1 MVDTTVLE
9 AVAKSVRVRVS
20 SSAPFDRYKKDFK
33 IMTKNKLAHSFT
45 VVIPAQEFADKQTAK
60 LEEIRK
66 EAKIQGFRPGQAPL
80 TIIKQKYE
88 NAVKGEVLDELI
100 QSYTEK
106 TFADNKIRPAMRPK
120 VEIKSFEDGK
130 DIEYTIEVEA
140 LPEIKPADF
149 TKLEIEKLSAEA
161 SEKDIENALE
171 KLAGARKTT
180 EIVDEKRAT
189 KTGDVI
195 VIDFVGSIDGV
206 EFKGGNGKDYYLD
219 LGSNTFI
226 PGFEDQ
232 LTGHKIGETVDV
244 NVTFPENYHAKD
256 LAGKKALFKVD
267 IKELRKYK
275 NPDMNDDFA
284 KSFGSETMDALKE
297 MIKTELNKEYANIAR
312 MHTKR
317 ALLDALAETHTFEV
331 PQGMVD
337 AEFEAIWK
345 QFEEAKKAGQL
356 DEDEKSKSEDEL
368 KKEYR
373 DIAERRV
380 RLGLLLA
387 EVANE
392 NKITLSKEDL
402 TAAVMAEA
410 RRYPGQEKI
419 VFEYYQ
425 KNPQALDA
433 LKAPMFE
440 EKVVDY
446 IMGVVKT
453 TEKKMTPEELYAY
466 NPDAPKTT
474 KKTKAKK

>member
-1 MVDTTVLE
+1 
-9 AVAKSVRVRVS
+9 
-20 SSAPFDRYKKDFK
+20 
-33 IMTKNKLAHSFT
+33 MTKNKLAHSFT
-45 VVIPAQEFADKQTAK
+45 VVIPAKEFADKQAAK

-66 EAKIQGFRPGQAPL
+66 EAKIQGFRPGQAPMN
-80 TIIKQKYE
+80 IIKAKYE

-100 QSYTEK
+100 QSYTNK
-106 TFADNKIRPAMRPK
+106 TFEDNKVRPALRPK
-120 VEIKSFEDGK
+120 VEIKTFEDGK
-130 DIEYTIEVEA
+130 DIEYTIDVEA

-149 TKLEIEKLSAEA
+149 TKLNIEKLVAEA
-161 SEKDIENALE
+161 SEKEVNNALE
-171 KLAGARKTT
+171 KLAAARKTT
-180 EIVDEKRAT
+180 EVVDEKRAT

-206 EFKGGNGKDYYLD
+206 EFKGGTGKDYYLD

-232 LTGHKIGETVDV
+232 LTGHQIGEKVDV
-244 NVTFPENYHAKD
+244 NVTFPENYHSKD

-275 NPDMNDDFA
+275 TPEMNDEFA

-297 MIKTELNKEYANIAR
+297 MIKAELNKEYANVAR

-317 ALLDALAETHTFEV
+317 ALLDALAEAHSFDV

-337 AEFEAIWK
+337 MEFDAIWK
-345 QFEEAKKAGQL
+345 QFEEAKKANQL
-356 DEDEKSKSEDEL
+356 DDDEKAKSEDEL

-392 NKITLSKEDL
+392 NKITLTKEDL
-402 TAAVMAEA
+402 TNAVMAEA

-425 KNPQALDA
+425 KNPQALDH
-433 LKAPMFE
+433 LKAPLFE

-446 IMGVVKT
+446 ILGVVQT
-453 TEKKMTPEELYAY
+453 NEKKMTPEELYAY
-466 NPDAPKTT
+466 NPDAKPA
-474 KKTKAKK
+474 KKTRAKKAE

>member
-1 MVDTTVLE
+1 
-9 AVAKSVRVRVS
+9 
-20 SSAPFDRYKKDFK
+20 
-33 IMTKNKLAHSFT
+33 MTKNKLAHSFT
-45 VVIPAQEFADKQTAK
+45 VVIPAQDFADKQNAK

-66 EAKIQGFRPGQAPL
+66 EAKIQDFRPGQAPL
-80 TIIKQKYE
+80 NIIKSKYE

-106 TFADNKIRPAMRPK
+106 TLEENKVRPALRPK
-120 VEIKSFEDGK
+120 VEIKTFEDGK

-140 LPEIKPADF
+140 LPEIKPVDF
-149 TKLEIEKLSAEA
+149 KTLKIEKLSAEA
-161 SEKDIENALE
+161 SDKEVDSALE

-232 LTGHKIGETVDV
+232 LTGHEIGEKVDV

-275 NPDMNDDFA
+275 NPEMNDDFA
-284 KSFGSETMDALKE
+284 KSFGSESMDALKE
-297 MIKTELNKEYANIAR
+297 MIKAELNKEYANVAR

-317 ALLDALAETHTFEV
+317 ALLDALAEAHSFEV

-337 AEFEAIWK
+337 MEFDAIWK
-345 QFEEAKKAGQL
+345 QFEEAKKANQL
-356 DEDEKSKSEDEL
+356 DEDEKTKSEDEL

-373 DIAERRV
+373 EIAERRV

-392 NKITLSKEDL
+392 NKIVLSKEDL

-446 IMGVVKT
+446 ILGVVET
-453 TEKKMTPEELYAY
+453 TENKMTPEELYAY
-466 NPDAPKTT
+466 NPDAKKPAKKSRT
-474 KKTKAKK
+474 KKQ

>member
-1 MVDTTVLE
+1 
-9 AVAKSVRVRVS
+9 
-20 SSAPFDRYKKDFK
+20 
-33 IMTKNKLAHSFT
+33 MTKNKLAHSFT
-45 VVIPAQEFADKQTAK
+45 VVIPAQDFAGKQNAK

-80 TIIKQKYE
+80 NIIKSKYE

-106 TFADNKIRPAMRPK
+106 TLEENKVRPALRPK
-120 VEIKSFEDGK
+120 VEIKTFEDGK

-140 LPEIKPADF
+140 LPEIKPVDF
-149 TKLEIEKLSAEA
+149 KTLKIEKLSAEA
-161 SEKDIENALE
+161 SDKEVDSALE

-232 LTGHKIGETVDV
+232 LTGHQIGETVDV

-275 NPDMNDDFA
+275 NPEMNDDFA
-284 KSFGSETMDALKE
+284 KTFGSETMDALKE
-297 MIKTELNKEYANIAR
+297 MIKAELNKEYANVAR

-317 ALLDALAETHTFEV
+317 ALLDALAQAHSFEV

-337 AEFEAIWK
+337 MEFDAIWK

-356 DEDEKSKSEDEL
+356 DEEEKSKSEEDL
-368 KKEYR
+368 KKEYHE
-373 DIAERRV
+373 IAERRV

-402 TAAVMAEA
+402 TNAVMAEA
-410 RRYPGQEKI
+410 RRYPGQEKL
-419 VFEYYQ
+419 VFDYYQ

-446 IMGVVKT
+446 ILGVVET
-453 TEKKMTPEELYAY
+453 TENKLTPEELYAY
-466 NPDAPKTT
+466 NPDAKKIT
-474 KKTKAKK
+474 KKSKAKKQ

>member
-1 MVDTTVLE
+1 
-9 AVAKSVRVRVS
+9 
-20 SSAPFDRYKKDFK
+20 
-33 IMTKNKLAHSFT
+33 MTKNKLAHSYT
-45 VVIPAQEFADKQTAK
+45 VVIPAKEFADKQTAK

-66 EAKIQGFRPGQAPL
+66 EAKIQGFRPGQAPMN
-80 TIIKQKYE
+80 IIKSKYE

-100 QSYTEK
+100 QAYTNK
-106 TFADNKIRPAMRPK
+106 TFEDNKIRPALRPK

-140 LPEIKPADF
+140 LPDVKPADF
-149 TKLEIEKLSAEA
+149 TKLEIEKIVAEA
-161 SEKDIENALE
+161 TEKEVNTALE
-171 KLAGARKTT
+171 KLANARKTT
-180 EIVDEKRAT
+180 EVVNEKRAT

-195 VIDFVGSIDGV
+195 VIDFVGSIDGK
-206 EFKGGNGKDYYLD
+206 EFKGGTGKDYYLD

-232 LTGHKIGETVDV
+232 LTGQKIGEKVDV
-244 NVTFPENYHAKD
+244 NVTFPENYHAKE

-275 NPDMNDDFA
+275 TPEMNDEFA
-284 KSFGSETMDALKE
+284 KSFGADSMDALKE
-297 MIKTELNKEYANIAR
+297 MIKTELNKEYANVAR

-317 ALLDALAETHTFEV
+317 ALLDALAAAHSFEV

-337 AEFEAIWK
+337 MEFNAIWK
-345 QFEEAKKAGQL
+345 QFEEAKKANQL
-356 DEDEKSKSEDEL
+356 DEEEKTKSEDEL

-392 NKITLSKEDL
+392 NKITLTKEDL
-402 TAAVMAEA
+402 TNAVMAEA

-446 IMGVVKT
+446 ILGVVKT
-453 TEKKMTPEELYAY
+453 NEKKMTAEELYAY
-466 NPDAPKTT
+466 NPDEKKPT
-474 KKTKAKK
+474 KKTRTKKA

>member
-9 AVAKSVRVRVS
+9 AVAESVRVRVS
-20 SSAPFDRYKKDFK
+20 SSAPFFRYKKDFK
-33 IMTKNKLAHSFT
+33 VMTKNKLAHSFT
-45 VVIPAQEFADKQTAK
+45 VVIPAQEFADKQTKK

-80 TIIKQKYE
+80 NIIKSKYE
-88 NAVKGEVLDELI
+88 NAVKGEVLDDLI
-100 QSYTEK
+100 QSYTNK
-106 TFADNKIRPAMRPK
+106 TLEENKIRPALRPK
-120 VEIKSFEDGK
+120 VEIKTFEDGK
-130 DIEYTIEVEA
+130 DIEYTIDVEA
-140 LPEIKPADF
+140 LPEVKPVDLK
-149 TKLEIEKLSAEA
+149 TIEIEKITAEA
-161 SEKDIENALE
+161 TDKEVLSALE

-195 VIDFVGSIDGV
+195 VIDFVGSIDGA
-206 EFKGGNGKDYYLD
+206 EFKGGTGKDYYLD

-232 LTGHKIGETVDV
+232 LTGHEIGEKVDV
-244 NVTFPENYHAKD
+244 NVTFPENYHAKE

-275 NPDMNDDFA
+275 SPEMNDDFA
-284 KSFGSETMDALKE
+284 KSFGADSMDALKE
-297 MIKTELNKEYANIAR
+297 MIKTELNKEYANVAR

-317 ALLDALAETHTFEV
+317 ALLDALAAAHTFDV

-337 AEFEAIWK
+337 LEFNAIWK
-345 QFEEAKKAGQL
+345 QFEEARKNGQL
-356 DEDEKSKSEDEL
+356 DEDEKSKSEEDL
-368 KKEYR
+368 KNEYR
-373 DIAERRV
+373 AIAERRV

-387 EVANE
+387 EIANE
-392 NKITLSKEDL
+392 NKITLTKEDL
-402 TAAVMAEA
+402 TNAVMQEA

-446 IMGVVKT
+446 VLGVIKAN
-453 TEKKMTPEELYAY
+453 EKKMTAEELYAY
-466 NPDAPKTT
+466 NPDE
-474 KKTKAKK
+474 KKPAKKAKK

>member
-1 MVDTTVLE
+1 
-9 AVAKSVRVRVS
+9 
-20 SSAPFDRYKKDFK
+20 
-33 IMTKNKLAHSFT
+33 MTKNKLAHSFT
-45 VVIPAQEFADKQTAK
+45 VVIPAKEFADKQTAK

-66 EAKIQGFRPGQAPL
+66 EAKIQGFRPGQAPMN
-80 TIIKQKYE
+80 IIKAKYE

-100 QSYTEK
+100 QSYTNK
-106 TFADNKIRPAMRPK
+106 TFEDNKIRPALRPK
-120 VEIKSFEDGK
+120 IEIKTFEDGK
-130 DIEYTIEVEA
+130 DIEYTIDVES
-140 LPEIKPADF
+140 LPDIKPADF
-149 TKLEIEKLSAEA
+149 SKLSIEKLVAEA
-161 SEKDIENALE
+161 SEKEVNNALE
-171 KLAGARKTT
+171 KLAAARKTT
-180 EIVDEKRAT
+180 EVVDEKRAT

-206 EFKGGNGKDYYLD
+206 EFKGGTGKDYYLD

-232 LTGHKIGETVDV
+232 LTGHQIGEKVDV
-244 NVTFPENYHAKD
+244 NVTFPENYHSKD

-275 NPDMNDDFA
+275 TPEMNDEFA

-297 MIKTELNKEYANIAR
+297 MIKAELNKEYANVAR

-317 ALLDALAETHTFEV
+317 ALLDALAEAHSFDV

-337 AEFEAIWK
+337 MEFDAIWK
-345 QFEEAKKAGQL
+345 QFEEAKKANQL
-356 DEDEKSKSEDEL
+356 DDDEKAKSEDEL

-392 NKITLSKEDL
+392 NKITLTKEDL
-402 TAAVMAEA
+402 TNAVMAEA

-425 KNPQALDA
+425 KNPQALDH
-433 LKAPMFE
+433 LKAPLFE

-446 IMGVVKT
+446 ILGVVQT
-453 TEKKMTPEELYAY
+453 NEKKMTPEELYAY
-466 NPDAPKTT
+466 NPDAKPA
-474 KKTKAKK
+474 KKTKAKKAE

>member
-1 MVDTTVLE
+1 
-9 AVAKSVRVRVS
+9 
-20 SSAPFDRYKKDFK
+20 
-33 IMTKNKLAHSFT
+33 MTKSKLSHSFT
-45 VVIPAQEFADKQTAK
+45 VVIPAKEFADKQTAK

-80 TIIKQKYE
+80 NIIRSKYE

-106 TFADNKIRPAMRPK
+106 TFEENKIRPALRPK
-120 VEIKSFEDGK
+120 VEIKTFEDGK
-130 DIEYTIEVEA
+130 DIEYTIDVES
-140 LPEIKPADF
+140 LPEIKPVDF
-149 TKLEIEKLSAEA
+149 KTLSIEKIVTQATDKEINA
-161 SEKDIENALE
+161 ALE
-171 KLAGARKTT
+171 KLANARKTT
-180 EIVDEKRAT
+180 EIVNEERET

-195 VIDFVGSIDGV
+195 VIDFVGSIDGE
-206 EFKGGNGKDYYLD
+206 EFKGGTGKDYYLD

-232 LTGHKIGETVDV
+232 LTGHKIGEKVDV
-244 NVTFPENYHAKD
+244 NVTFPENYHAKE

-275 NPDMNDDFA
+275 TPEMDDEFA
-284 KSFGSETMDALKE
+284 KTFGSESFDALKE
-297 MIKTELNKEYANIAR
+297 MIKTELNKEYVNVAR

-317 ALLDALAETHTFEV
+317 ALLDALAEAHSFEV

-337 AEFEAIWK
+337 MEFDAIWK
-345 QFEEAKKAGQL
+345 QFEEAKKNNQL
-356 DEDEKSKSEDEL
+356 DEDEKSKSDDEL
-368 KKEYR
+368 KAEYR
-373 DIAERRV
+373 QIAERRV

-392 NKITLSKEDL
+392 NKITLTKEDL
-402 TAAVMAEA
+402 TNAVMAEA
-410 RRYPGQEKI
+410 RRYPGQEKM
-419 VFEYYQ
+419 VFDYYQ

-446 IMGVVKT
+446 ILSVVQT
-453 TEKKMTPEELYAY
+453 VEKEMTAEELYAY
-466 NPDAPKTT
+466 NPDEAKST
-474 KKTKAKK
+474 KKKAK

>member
-1 MVDTTVLE
+1 
-9 AVAKSVRVRVS
+9 
-20 SSAPFDRYKKDFK
+20 
-33 IMTKNKLAHSFT
+33 MTKNKLAHSFT
-45 VVIPAQEFADKQTAK
+45 VVIPAQDFADKQNAK

-80 TIIKQKYE
+80 NLIKSKYE

-106 TFADNKIRPAMRPK
+106 TLEKNKVRPALRPK
-120 VEIKSFEDGK
+120 VEIKTFEDGK

-140 LPEIKPADF
+140 LPEIKPVDF
-149 TKLEIEKLSAEA
+149 KTLKIEKLSAEA
-161 SEKDIENALE
+161 SDKEVNSALE

-232 LTGHKIGETVDV
+232 LTGHEIGETVDV

-275 NPDMNDDFA
+275 NPEMNDDFA
-284 KSFGSETMDALKE
+284 KTFGSESMDALKE
-297 MIKTELNKEYANIAR
+297 MIKAELNKEYANVAR

-317 ALLDALAETHTFEV
+317 ALLDALAAAHSFDV

-337 AEFEAIWK
+337 MEFDAIWK
-345 QFEEAKKAGQL
+345 QFEEAKKANQL
-356 DEDEKSKSEDEL
+356 DEEEKAKSEEDL
-368 KKEYR
+368 KKEYH

-410 RRYPGQEKI
+410 RRYPGQEKL

-446 IMGVVKT
+446 ILSVVET
-453 TEKKMTPEELYAY
+453 TENKMTPEELYAF
-466 NPDAPKTT
+466 NPDAKQPAKKSKT
-474 KKTKAKK
+474 KK